1 MHAQAWIVRRSF
13 ICGLAVAAACL
24 AGSSANAQWGN
35 LKGKFVFD
43 GPAPTPVKLT
53 IDKDIEVCGKHN
65 LATEDLVV
73 GADGGL
79 ANVIVYLRTKG
90 AKEHPD
96 FAAGADAKAEF
107 DNKNCRFEPHVMAMR
122 TAQTLMLKN
131 SDPVA
136 HNSNVQQLDGGGI
149 NPLIPPSGA
158 AEHKFFN
165 EQPVPVTV
173 SCNIHPWMKGFILPR
188 KSPYFAVSGKDGSF
202 EINDLPTGAL
212 EFVAW
217 QEKSGYL
224 AVPGW
229 EKGRFTVKI
238 AEGDND
244 LGTIKA
250 PAALFNK

>member
-1 MHAQAWIVRRSF
+1 MIAMLGDGRRF
-13 ICGLAVAAACL
+13 AILLVAFCAMTL
-24 AGSSANAQWGN
+24 AGTASRAQWGN
-35 LKGKFVFD
+35 LKGKFVYD
-43 GPAPTPVKLT
+43 GTAPTPTKLT
-53 IDKDIEVCGKHN
+53 VEKDVEVCGKHN
-65 LATEDLVV
+65 LVAEDLVV

-79 ANVIVYLRTKG
+79 ANVIVYLRTRD

-96 FAAGADAKAEF
+96 YAQAGSSKVDF
-107 DNKNCRFEPHVMAMR
+107 DNKNCRFEPHVLAIR
-122 TAQTLMLKN
+122 TSQTLVLKN

-149 NPLIPPSGA
+149 NPLIPPNGA
-158 AEHKFFN
+158 AEHKFFS

-173 SCNIHPWMKGFILPR
+173 SCNIHPWMKGYIMPR

-202 EINDLPTGAL
+202 QIKNLPAGEL

-229 EKGRFTVKI
+229 ERGRFTVKI

-244 LGTIKA
+244 LGTIKC
-250 PAALFNK
+250 PASLFNK